1 MGYDVY
7 GGGEMMLGTERVAEA
22 SKALHDGLLSH
33 TGVIGWS
40 GRTEPHAPT
49 DDSATLVEHLNEYLQ
64 GFCIYYTDG
73 GDHIAIQAPDDSFRG
88 LDDVE
93 NIFNLLAPFF
103 DEHSDG
109 FSWEGEDGYKWRW
122 EIDKGKLLILNSE
135 VVYGSDINAPFVVS
149 KIIEL
154 VYPGGKPASSLPDY
168 DAGQIMDSGHSA
180 CLSLIEAIES
190 LLREHGFGPQAG
202 MNELERMA
210 DV

>member
-1 MGYDVY
+1 MGYDIWADGQFQVEKSKRDEALAAIRKAIAENPNARQANY
-7 GGGEMMLGTERVAEA
+7 KSKFDENDPISSIDLYFLSGHFEETEDGHLV
-22 SKALHDGLLSH
+22 LHFG
-33 TGVIGWS
+33 
-40 GRTEPHAPT
+40 
-49 DDSATLVEHLNEYLQ
+49 DDSTRHEEYDKWL
-64 GFCIYYTDG
+64 FE
-73 GDHIAIQAPDDSFRG
+73 AA
-88 LDDVE
+88 
-93 NIFNLLAPFF
+93 APFCDPA
-103 DEHSDG
+103 DEIQ
-109 FSWEGEDGYKWRW
+109 FKGEDGYQWAWRI
-122 EIDKGKLLILNSE
+122 EGGKLIE
-135 VVYGSDINAPFVVS
+135 VCSGTVWGKDIEAPEVLQ